1 MNWLELTVE
10 TTSLGAEAVSERL
23 IAAGAQGTQIID
35 RADLPGPEDLAAT
48 WALMDEELLRQMP
61 EQVMVKAWFQTQ
73 EALEQAQ
80 RAVGALRQADF
91 DAGSLTQSSGSVR
104 DEAWEDSWKQH
115 FHPIHV
121 GRFVIRPSWEAYQ
134 PKDGDR
140 VIDMDPGMAF
150 GTGWHET
157 TRLCL
162 SLIERHYQGGR
173 GLDVGTGSGILALAL
188 GKLGAREVLGV
199 DIDEAAVK
207 AARDNVALNQLQ
219 DVITIKKGDLTRG
232 IEGSFSFACANIL
245 ADAIILLA
253 PSLKPLMRQEGIFV
267 ASGIVKDREQDVVE
281 ALTAGGW
288 QLLDSA
294 HEGDWSALAFKV

>member
-1 MNWLELTVE
+1 
-10 TTSLGAEAVSERL
+10 
-23 IAAGAQGTQIID
+23 
-35 RADLPGPEDLAAT
+35 
-48 WALMDEELLRQMP
+48 
-61 EQVMVKAWFQTQ
+61 MVKAWFQTK

-80 RAVGALRQADF
+80 RAVGALRRRI
-91 DAGSLTQSSGSVR
+91 LTPAASPKVAAAFR

-173 GLDVGTGSGILALAL
+173 GPDVGTGSGILALAL

-219 DVITIKKGDLTRG
+219 DGDHHPKGSDLTRG
-232 IEGSFSFACANIL
+232 IEGSFPLPAPIFWRMPLLC
-245 ADAIILLA
+245 LA

-288 QLLDSA
+288 RLLDSA
-294 HEGDWSALAFKV
+294 HEGRLVRPRLQGVGCRCSFLKKWKTGWRCSPLRTATMP